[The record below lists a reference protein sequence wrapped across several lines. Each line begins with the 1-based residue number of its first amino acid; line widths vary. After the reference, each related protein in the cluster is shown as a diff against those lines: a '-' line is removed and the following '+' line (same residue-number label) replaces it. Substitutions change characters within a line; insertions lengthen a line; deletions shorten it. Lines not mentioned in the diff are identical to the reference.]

1 MSESLKAWWAA
12 RSTREQRLLLVMF
25 ALAGLVLV
33 WLLVLR
39 PLADL
44 RADAEQRHGEA
55 VTALAEARAR
65 GGGPATSSAMPP
77 LPIDSLLARTSAEA
91 GFPNAR
97 IVTQS
102 PARASI
108 TIEAGRPQAVFGWI
122 RGLEAQGVAVES
134 LRARANQDRTIFVE
148 AGFSARGGQ

>member
-1 MSESLKAWWAA
+1 MTETLRAWWIT

-25 ALAGLVLV
+25 ALVGVVLI

-65 GGGPATSSAMPP
+65 TALSSAPTATPP
-77 LPIDSLLARTSAEA
+77 LPIDSLLARTSSDA

-97 IVTQS
+97 IVAQS
-102 PARASI
+102 PAQASI
-108 TIEAGRPQAVFGWI
+108 TIEAGRPQAVFGWV
-122 RGLEAQGVAVES
+122 RGLEAQGVVVQS

-148 AGFSARGGQ
+148 ASFSAGRGR

>member
-1 MSESLKAWWAA
+1 MSDTLKAWWAA
-12 RSTREQRLLLVMF
+12 RSPREQRLLLVMF
-25 ALAGLVLV
+25 ALVGLVLI

-65 GGGPATSSAMPP
+65 SGEPSAPTATPP

-97 IVTQS
+97 IVAQS
-102 PARASI
+102 PTRASI
-108 TIEAGRPQAVFGWI
+108 TIEAGRPQAVFGWV
-122 RGLEAQGVAVES
+122 RALEAQGVRVES

-148 AGFSARGGQ
+148 ASFGAGGGR

>member
-1 MSESLKAWWAA
+1 MNESLKAWWAA
-12 RSTREQRLLLVMF
+12 RSPREQRLLLVMF
-25 ALAGLVLV
+25 ALAGVVLV
-33 WLLVLR
+33 WLLMLR

-55 VTALAEARAR
+55 VTALAEARVRSGALAA
-65 GGGPATSSAMPP
+65 PTAMPP

-97 IVTQS
+97 IVAQS

-108 TIEAGRPQAVFGWI
+108 TIEAGRPQAVFGWV
-122 RGLEAQGVAVES
+122 RGLEAQGVRVES

-148 AGFSARGGQ
+148 ASFGAGSGR